1 MRLEDRSLKKKLL
14 LLGGGGHCHSVVDS
28 IQSLG
33 IYDEIGI
40 LDGAAEPCLGV
51 PVIGTDADIPE
62 LVMAGWTEAFV
73 TVGSVGN
80 TRVRRKLYEMLKGYG
95 LSVPII
101 IDPTAVVARGTQI
114 QEGTFVGKR
123 AVVNSGADIGVCSI
137 INTGSMIEHDCVIGD
152 FAHISPG
159 CTLCG
164 QVIIGNDT
172 HVGAGAV
179 VKQLITIRDH
189 VLIGAGSV
197 VVKDIPPGVK
207 AYGNPC
213 KVVK

>member
-1 MRLEDRSLKKKLL
+1 MKKKLL

-28 IQSLG
+28 ILSLG

-40 LDGAAEPCLGV
+40 LDSAAEPCLGV
-51 PVIGTDADIPE
+51 PVIGTDANISE
-62 LVMAGWTEAFV
+62 LMIAGWTDAFI

-80 TRVRRKLYEMLKGYG
+80 TQVRRKLYEMLKDYG
-95 LSVPII
+95 LSIPTL
-101 IDPTAVVARGTQI
+101 IDPTAAVARGTQI
-114 QEGTFVGKR
+114 KEGTFVGKR
-123 AVVNSGADIGVCSI
+123 AVVNSGASIGACSI
-137 INTGSMIEHDCVIGD
+137 INTGSIVEHDCIIGD
-152 FAHISPG
+152 FSHISPG

-164 QVIIGNDT
+164 QVTVGHDV

-179 VKQLITIRDH
+179 VKQLITIGDH
-189 VLIGAGSV
+189 VVIGAGSV
-197 VVKDIPPGVK
+197 VVKNIPPEVK

>member
-1 MRLEDRSLKKKLL
+1 MEKKLL

-28 IQSLG
+28 VLSLG

-40 LDGAAEPCLGV
+40 LDSTATLYLGV
-51 PVIGTDADIPE
+51 SVIGTDADIPE
-62 LVMAGWTEAFV
+62 LMQAGWNEAFI

-80 TRVRRKLYEMLKGYG
+80 TQVRRKLYKMLKGYG
-95 LSVPII
+95 LSIPTI
-101 IDPTAVVARGTQI
+101 IDPTAVVAKGTQL

-123 AVVNSGADIGVCSI
+123 AVINSGASIGACSI
-137 INTGSMIEHDCVIGD
+137 INTGAIVEHDCVVGD
-152 FAHISPG
+152 FSHISPG
-159 CTLCG
+159 STLCG
-164 QVIIGNDT
+164 QVVVGHDT
-172 HVGAGAV
+172 HVGAGSV
-179 VKQLITIRDH
+179 VKQLIKIGDS

-197 VVKDIPPGVK
+197 VLKDIPSEVK